1 MSWPNGPGPGRA
13 GPAHLTALVAP
24 NTINFFQSHQHL
36 RRPETISSKTP
47 SLPTSTKIGIII
59 RNWWP
64 SSHNKIKHSL
74 LYLLNC
80 NKKNAKEL
88 GCNEEAG
95 GRQRDRRRRLKPTL
109 LYLLNCNKRVHSK
122 VAAAATMADVTVA
135 RRILDLAFPF
145 VFFVINKFDFRS
157 DFYKLRRKKEKKVSI
172 QIDEQTGERVDECR
186 RPSEQSE
193 NVKREDSVV
202 GKLLKEMIEYEK
214 EQIITFNPSHTF

>member
-1 MSWPNGPGPGRA
+1 V
-13 GPAHLTALVAP
+13 HFVAP

-74 LYLLNC
+74 ISLLYLLNC

-95 GRQRDRRRRLKPTL
+95 GRKRDRRRRLKPTL
-109 LYLLNCNKRVHSK
+109 LYLLNCNNRVHSK
-122 VAAAATMADVTVA
+122 VAAVATMADVTVA
-135 RRILDLAFPF
+135 RRILDLTFPF

-157 DFYKLRRKKEKKVSI
+157 DFYKLRRKKEKKVSM
-172 QIDEQTGERVDECR
+172 
-186 RPSEQSE
+186 QSE
-193 NVKREDSVV
+193 KTTTNNSREQQRRMT
-202 GKLLKEMIEYEK
+202 KF
-214 EQIITFNPSHTF
+214 IIYSSIYSLAATESNGGEWVWRR